1 MNNPDR
7 TFHDL
12 KTEKYDALV
21 QDYLEVIENGLPKSA
36 GTRDIVIIG
45 AGVSGLVAGTLLR
58 EAGHNV
64 KIIEASQ
71 RVGGR
76 VKTFREEFSG
86 DLYAEAGAM
95 RLPSHHALLMRYLEK
110 QKIETRPFF
119 IADIDPATEKNEVAT
134 PRNNSFMHLNGVQI
148 RKKDY
153 SGGEFGY
160 PLPKAEEGQTSSSL
174 LHEAV
179 RPLMELLEADP
190 ENGWDIIRNKFD
202 EYSVRRFLKEQTLY
216 SEAAIEMIGVI
227 ENLES
232 RMMTSFIQSFIEM
245 FNINPS
251 VKYSEVVGGTD
262 LFTESFRPNLEDC
275 ITFGAWVKGI
285 EWSPTGSGV
294 KVHIRDMPTVT
305 GDVLL
310 VTIPFTSLRFVDIN
324 PLLSHEKRKA
334 IRQLHYDASSKV
346 LLEFDYRFW
355 EHDDGIYG
363 GGSVTDL
370 PNRFMYYPHDGMG
383 GDGGGVVLAS
393 YTWAEDALRW
403 DSLAPELRYEF
414 ALDGM
419 AKIHGEGIRKSYVG
433 GAYQSW
439 MDDPFALGEAAIFAP
454 GQMNQLQSAIEKQ
467 EGNIHFAGEH
477 CSLRHAWI
485 EGAID
490 SAIRSALKIN
500 NEM

>member
-1 MNNPDR
+1 MPNV
-7 TFHDL
+7 FHDL
-12 KTEKYDALV
+12 KDERYDTIS
-21 QDYLEVIENGLPKSA
+21 QDYLKIIDAGLPRA
-36 GTRDIVIIG
+36 GKPRNVVIIG
-45 AGVSGLVAGTLLR
+45 AGIAGMVAGTLLQ
-58 EAGHNV
+58 EAGHQ
-64 KIIEASQ
+64 IQILEANPT

-76 VKTFREEFSG
+76 VKTYREHFTG

-95 RLPSHHALLMRYLEK
+95 RLPSHHGLLMRYLEK
-110 QKIETRPFF
+110 MKVETRPFF
-119 IADIDPATEKNEVAT
+119 IVDIDPATADSVEPVG
-134 PRNNSFMHLNGVQI
+134 RNNAYMYVNGIKI

-153 SGGEFGY
+153 HGGALNY
-160 PLPKAEEGQTSSSL
+160 PLPAAEQGQTATDL
-174 LHEAV
+174 LHAAV
-179 RPLMELLEADP
+179 APLVDLLQKDP
-190 ENGWDIIRNKFD
+190 ENGWDLIREKFG
-202 EYSVRRFLKEQTLY
+202 EFSVRRFLKEQTLY
-216 SEAAIEMIGVI
+216 SETAIEMIGVI

-251 VKYSEVVGGTD
+251 VKYHEVVGGTD
-262 LFTESFRPNLEDC
+262 NFSEAFRPALEDS
-275 ITFGAWVKGI
+275 ITFGALVKGI
-285 EWSPTGSGV
+285 EWSASGGGV
-294 KVHIRDMPTVT
+294 KVHIHNMEPVT

-310 VTIPFTSLRFVDIN
+310 VTIPFTALRFVDIQ

-334 IRQLHYDASSKV
+334 IRELHYDAASKV

-383 GDGGGVVLAS
+383 GNGGGVVLAA

-419 AKIHGEGIRKSYVG
+419 AKIHGNSIRKAYVG

-439 MDDPFALGEAAIFAP
+439 MDDPYALGESAIFAP
-454 GQMNQLQSAIEKQ
+454 GQLEHLQAAIEQQ

-490 SAIRSALKIN
+490 SAIRSALAIN
-500 NEM
+500 EGG